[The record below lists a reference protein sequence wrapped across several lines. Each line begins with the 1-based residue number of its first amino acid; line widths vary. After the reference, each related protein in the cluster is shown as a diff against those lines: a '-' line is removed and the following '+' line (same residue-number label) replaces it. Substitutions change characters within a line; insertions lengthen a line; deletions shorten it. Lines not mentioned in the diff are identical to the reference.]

1 MATNPPYI
9 DVIALNFRPI
19 LVCRIAT
26 LILMPPHTVISNWF
40 WYGYGSCDGIR
51 IHTCELSISA
61 LVANQY
67 SVLLSSAH
75 HHHHRH
81 CHHSEVEAYPIS
93 IQFNLNNRFSNLS
106 YLIRMFNVQSLWCVC
121 VLWLRQQS
129 RLIVEW
135 GTWRRTSR
143 RTWRRTWRRR
153 NANAVT
159 MRIDANNSSR
169 RIYI

>member
-26 LILMPPHTVISNWF
+26 FILMPPHTVISNWF

-51 IHTCELSISA
+51 IHTCVLSISA

-106 YLIRMFNVQSLWCVC
+106 YLIRMFNVQSLCCVC
-121 VLWLRQQS
+121 VVAETAISTHR
-129 RLIVEW
+129 RVRDVKEDVEEDVKEDVEEEK
-135 GTWRRTSR
+135 RKRSD
-143 RTWRRTWRRR
+143 
-153 NANAVT
+153 
-159 MRIDANNSSR
+159 DADR
-169 RIYI
+169 CK

>member
-1 MATNPPYI
+1 M
-9 DVIALNFRPI
+9 
-19 LVCRIAT
+19 
-26 LILMPPHTVISNWF
+26 
-40 WYGYGSCDGIR
+40 
-51 IHTCELSISA
+51 LSISA

-121 VLWLRQQS
+121 VVAETAISTHR
-129 RLIVEW
+129 RVRDVKEDVEEDVKEDVEEEK
-135 GTWRRTSR
+135 RKRSD
-143 RTWRRTWRRR
+143 
-153 NANAVT
+153 
-159 MRIDANNSSR
+159 DADR
-169 RIYI
+169 CK

>member
-106 YLIRMFNVQSLWCVC
+106 YLIRMFNVQSLCCVC
-121 VLWLRQQS
+121 VCCGWDSNLDSSSSEGREGGRGGGETQTQ
-129 RLIVEW
+129 
-135 GTWRRTSR
+135 WRCG
-143 RTWRRTWRRR
+143 
-153 NANAVT
+153 
-159 MRIDANNSSR
+159 
-169 RIYI
+169 